1 MEMKKVLITGAAGF
15 IGSYLCDRFIK
26 EEFYVIGLDSFLT
39 GNPDNIAH
47 LMGNEKFKFIKYDVT
62 NFIYIPDEIDIIL
75 HFACPASP
83 VDYLNHPIHTM
94 KVNSLGTINT
104 LGLAKAKKA
113 RYIFA
118 STSEVYGDPQVHP
131 QLETYWGNVNPIG
144 PRSVYDEAKRF
155 SEALTMAYYRKHNL
169 DTRIIR
175 IFNTYGPRMR
185 MNDGRVV
192 PNFIT
197 QSLKNESITVY
208 GDGTQTRSFCY
219 IDDLIEGIFKI
230 SLAEDLAGEVINLG
244 NPAEYKIIDFAQII
258 KELTNSKSSIIFKP
272 LPQDDPKQ
280 RKPDITK
287 VKNILKWEPSVN
299 IDEGLEK
306 TIDWFKKNYLDLKN
320 SEFISYE

>member
-1 MEMKKVLITGAAGF
+1 MEMKKVLITGASGF
-15 IGSYLCDRFIK
+15 IGSHLCDRFIK

-39 GNPDNIAH
+39 GNPENIAH

-94 KVNSLGTINT
+94 KVDSLGTINT
-104 LGLAKAKKA
+104 LGLAKAKRA

-118 STSEVYGDPQVHP
+118 STSEIYGDPQIHP
-131 QLETYWGNVNPIG
+131 QPETYWGNVNPIG

-169 DTRIIR
+169 DTRIVR

-197 QSLKNESITVY
+197 QSLKNEPITVY
-208 GDGTQTRSFCY
+208 GDGTQTRGFCY
-219 IDDLIEGIFKI
+219 IDDLVEGIFRMATMNK
-230 SLAEDLAGEVINLG
+230 LNGEVINLG
-244 NPAEYKIIDFAQII
+244 NPDEYKIIDFAKII
-258 KELTNSKSSIIFKP
+258 KRLTRSKSLIIFND

-287 VKNILKWEPSVN
+287 VKNILKWEPNVN

>member
-1 MEMKKVLITGAAGF
+1 MKKVLITGAAGF
-15 IGSYLCDRFIK
+15 IGSHLCDRFIK
-26 EEFYVIGLDSFLT
+26 EGFYVIGIDSFLT
-39 GNPDNIAH
+39 GSPDNIAH
-47 LMGNEKFKFIKYDVT
+47 LIGNERFKFIKYDVT

-94 KVNSLGTINT
+94 KVDSLGTINT

-131 QLETYWGNVNPIG
+131 QPETYWGNVNPIG
-144 PRSVYDEAKRF
+144 IRSVYDEAKRF
-155 SEALTMAYYRKHNL
+155 SEALTMAYYRKHHL
-169 DTRIIR
+169 DTRIVR

-197 QSLKNESITVY
+197 QSLKNEPITVY
-208 GDGTQTRSFCY
+208 GDGPQTRSFCY
-219 IDDLIEGIFKI
+219 IDDLVEGIFRIATMDK
-230 SLAEDLAGEVINLG
+230 LNGEVINLG
-244 NPAEYKIIDFAQII
+244 NPDEYKIIDFAQII
-258 KELTNSKSSIIFKP
+258 KELTNSKSPIVFKE

-280 RKPDITK
+280 RKPDIAK
-287 VKNILKWEPSVN
+287 VKITLQWKPKISLN
-299 IDEGLEK
+299 EGLKK
-306 TIDWFKKNYLDLKN
+306 TINWFKDKIDLN
-320 SEFISYE
+320 

>member
-1 MEMKKVLITGAAGF
+1 MKKVLITGAAGF
-15 IGSYLCDRFIK
+15 IGSHLCDRFIK
-26 EEFYVIGLDSFLT
+26 EGFYVIGLDSFLT
-39 GNPDNIAH
+39 GSPDNIAH
-47 LMGNEKFKFIKYDVT
+47 LIGNERFKFIKYDVT
-62 NFIYIPDEIDIIL
+62 NFIYIPDEIDIML

-94 KVNSLGTINT
+94 KVDSLGTINT

-118 STSEVYGDPQVHP
+118 SSSEVYGDPKVHP
-131 QLETYWGNVNPIG
+131 QPETYWGNVNPIG

-155 SEALTMAYYRKHNL
+155 SEALTMAYYREHKI
-169 DTRIIR
+169 DIRIVR

-197 QSLKNESITVY
+197 QALKNEPITVY

-219 IDDLIEGIFKI
+219 IDDLVEGILRMATTDK
-230 SLAEDLAGEVINLG
+230 LNGEVSNLG
-244 NPAEYKIIDFAQII
+244 NPEEYNIRDFAQII
-258 KELTNSKSSIIFKP
+258 KELTNSKSPIVFKP

-280 RKPDITK
+280 RKPDITRIK
-287 VKNILKWEPSVN
+287 TTLQWEPKISLN
-299 IDEGLEK
+299 EGLKK
-306 TIDWFKKNYLDLKN
+306 TINWFKDKL
-320 SEFISYE
+320 S

>member
-1 MEMKKVLITGAAGF
+1 MKKVLITGAAGF
-15 IGSYLCDRFIK
+15 IGSHLCDRFIK
-26 EEFYVIGLDSFLT
+26 EGFYVIGIDSFLT
-39 GNPDNIAH
+39 GSPDNIAH
-47 LMGNEKFKFIKYDVT
+47 LIGNEKFKFIKYDVT
-62 NFIYIPDEIDIIL
+62 NFIYIPDNIDIIL

-94 KVNSLGTINT
+94 KVDSLGTINT

-131 QLETYWGNVNPIG
+131 QPETYWGNVNPIG

-169 DTRIIR
+169 DTRIVR
-175 IFNTYGPRMR
+175 IFNTYGHRMR

-197 QSLKNESITVY
+197 QALKNEPITVY
-208 GDGTQTRSFCY
+208 GEGKQTRSFCY

-230 SLAEDLAGEVINLG
+230 SIAENLAGEVINLG
-244 NPAEYKIIDFAQII
+244 NPEEYKIIDFAQII
-258 KELTNSKSSIIFKP
+258 KELTDSKSPIVFKP

-280 RKPDITK
+280 RKPDISRIKTT
-287 VKNILKWEPSVN
+287 LQWEPKISLK
-299 IDEGLEK
+299 EGLKK
-306 TIDWFKKNYLDLKN
+306 TINWFKKNCLDLKN
-320 SEFISYE
+320 L

>member
-1 MEMKKVLITGAAGF
+1 MKKVLITGAAGF
-15 IGSYLCDRFIK
+15 IGSHLCDRFIK
-26 EEFYVIGLDSFLT
+26 EGFYVIGLDSFLT
-39 GNPDNIAH
+39 GSPDNIAH
-47 LMGNEKFKFIKYDVT
+47 LIGNERFKFIKYDVT
-62 NFIYIPDEIDIIL
+62 NFIYIPDEIDIML

-94 KVNSLGTINT
+94 KVDSLGTINT
-104 LGLAKAKKA
+104 LGLAKAKRA

-118 STSEVYGDPQVHP
+118 STSEVYGDPQVRP
-131 QLETYWGNVNPIG
+131 QPETYWGNVNPIG

-155 SEALTMAYYRKHNL
+155 SEALTMAYHRKHKI

-197 QSLKNESITVY
+197 QAFKNEPITVY
-208 GDGTQTRSFCY
+208 GEGTQTRSFCY

-230 SLAEDLAGEVINLG
+230 SIAENLAGEIINLG
-244 NPAEYKIIDFAQII
+244 NPEEYKIIDFAQLI
-258 KELTNSKSSIIFKP
+258 KELTNSKSPIVFKP
-272 LPQDDPKQ
+272 IPQDDPKQ

-287 VKNILKWEPSVN
+287 VKTTLKWQPKVGLN
-299 IDEGLEK
+299 EGLKK
-306 TIDWFKKNYLDLKN
+306 TIGWFKEKID
-320 SEFISYE
+320 

>member
-1 MEMKKVLITGAAGF
+1 MKKVLITGAAGF
-15 IGSYLCDRFIK
+15 IGSHLCDKFIK
-26 EEFYVIGLDSFLT
+26 EGFYVIGIDSFLT
-39 GNPDNIAH
+39 GSPDNIAH
-47 LMGNEKFKFIKYDVT
+47 LIGNEKFKFVKYDVT
-62 NFIYIPDEIDIIL
+62 NFIYIPDKIDIIL

-94 KVNSLGTINT
+94 KVDSLGTINT

-118 STSEVYGDPQVHP
+118 STSEVYGDPRVHP
-131 QLETYWGNVNPIG
+131 QPETYWGNVNSIG

-197 QSLKNESITVY
+197 QSLKNEPVIVY

-219 IDDLIEGIFKI
+219 IDDLIEGVFKI
-230 SLAEDLAGEVINLG
+230 AITEDLDGEVFNLG
-244 NPAEYKIIDFAQII
+244 NPEEYKIIDFAQII
-258 KELTNSKSSIIFKP
+258 KELTNSKSSIVFKP
-272 LPQDDPKQ
+272 LPQDDPKK

-287 VKNILKWEPSVN
+287 IKTTLQWEPKISLN
-299 IDEGLEK
+299 EGLKK
-306 TIDWFKKNYLDLKN
+306 TINWFKEKNRLRINEKFLRYK
-320 SEFISYE
+320 